1 MCPVCINSYI
11 TTATVVI
18 GSTGGVAA
26 VVRQILTKSKGE
38 SRWLVIRS
46 FLKRSGLRRGRNI

>member
-11 TTATVVI
+11 RTVAVI
-18 GSTGGVAA
+18 AGSTGGVAA

-38 SRWLVIRS
+38 SRWLVIKS
-46 FLKRSGLRRGRNI
+46 FLKSNGLRRGRNI